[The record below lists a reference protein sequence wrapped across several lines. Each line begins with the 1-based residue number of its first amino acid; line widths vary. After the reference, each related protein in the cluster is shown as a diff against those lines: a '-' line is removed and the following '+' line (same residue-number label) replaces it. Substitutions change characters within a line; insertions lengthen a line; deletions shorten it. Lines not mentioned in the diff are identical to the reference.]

1 MLERDKR
8 DKTPSFFGGL
18 LCHLLLRWG
27 MVWYPTNVGEG
38 ESERSLLIQ
47 EKERERMRSI
57 NIYEVEY
64 SCSPGGVDCWELEE
78 NGTDFFQGGFDTA
91 EDAISFALLKF
102 NGVELNINIKSLK
115 WYHSQEEVSV

>member
-18 LCHLLLRWG
+18 LCHPLLRWG

-47 EKERERMRSI
+47 EKERERMKEECSKCGEIYNPHKFGELHWGDEGDCNGKPI
-57 NIYEVEY
+57 NEIQYFI
-64 SCSPGGVDCWELEE
+64 EE
-78 NGTDFFQGGFDTA
+78 R
-91 EDAISFALLKF
+91 K
-102 NGVELNINIKSLK
+102 
-115 WYHSQEEVSV
+115 